1 MENKYMFIGDA
12 HIGRKFRSR
21 DIPLDAK
28 GLREEI
34 LFAQF
39 AKLIDKGIEDYK
51 AGKIKG
57 IIQLGDL
64 FDSPNV
70 SYNDLM
76 KVYHVIYK
84 CRQEKVPFNIIAGN
98 HDISKEGARHSAFDV
113 LYEMFNYTSGY
124 IHIWKNGTLGYPSCG
139 GQPDD
144 EVILCPYITEGT
156 AEEHLGNLADK
167 GYIICGHFEEADFPW
182 LKAHFKQVITGH
194 IHSPRKED
202 NLVVVGSIMPLTF
215 AEDPTNTFMKTCTL
229 AEYETDLADGCSS
242 GRCYRLKLKEGE
254 EMPLNPQ
261 CLQMSKYV
269 EEKKQIAEQKLDVD
283 FEPFDIEKMMHDAL
297 DTLGLYEEVYQAYL
311 ENKMSEIENV

>member
-1 MENKYMFIGDA
+1 MENKYMFIGDT

-34 LFAQF
+34 LLAQF
-39 AKLIDKGIEDYK
+39 ERLIDKGIEDYK
-51 AGKIKG
+51 DGKIKG

-76 KVYHVIYK
+76 NVYKIICK
-84 CRQEKVPFNIIAGN
+84 CHYEKVPLNIIAGN
-98 HDISKEGARHSAFDV
+98 HDNSKEETRHSALDILF
-113 LYEMFNYTSGY
+113 EMLNWSSGW
-124 IHIWKNGTLGYPSCG
+124 IHIWKNGTLAYPTYA
-139 GQPDD
+139 GQPDS

-156 AEEHLGNLADK
+156 VEEHLRDLAGK
-167 GYIICGHFEEADFPW
+167 NITVCGHFEEVDFPW
-182 LKAHFKQVITGH
+182 LKAHFKEVITGH

-202 NLVVVGSIMPLTF
+202 NLTVVGSIMPLTF

-229 AEYETDLADGCSS
+229 AEYEEDLANGQSS

-254 EMPLNPQ
+254 ELPVNPQ
-261 CLQMSKYV
+261 CLQMSKYI
-269 EEKKQIAEQKLDVD
+269 EEKKQISEEKLDVE
-283 FEPFDIEKMMHDAL
+283 FEPFDIEKMMHEAL
-297 DTLGLYEEVYQAYL
+297 DNLDLYKETYQLYL
-311 ENKMSEIENV
+311 EMKMSEVENV